1 MDVLMRNFAWHC
13 QSWGAL
19 GSVLINHFLLLAG
32 RHCVILSGLIIP
44 KHHSKAKETPH
55 FSALASPRKLVEKG
69 VKSQK
74 SVSP

>member
-44 KHHSKAKETPH
+44 KHH
-55 FSALASPRKLVEKG
+55 
-69 VKSQK
+69 
-74 SVSP
+74 